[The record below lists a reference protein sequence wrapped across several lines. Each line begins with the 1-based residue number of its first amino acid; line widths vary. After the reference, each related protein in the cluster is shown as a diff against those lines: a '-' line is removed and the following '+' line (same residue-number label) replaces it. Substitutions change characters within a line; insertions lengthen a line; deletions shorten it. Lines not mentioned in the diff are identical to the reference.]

1 MVCRCRTD
9 TADQYRLFADIDVD
23 FLHYLH
29 HFNHYSGDQLPDDMI
44 VIKMEY
50 TSLKQ
55 FLTMNVLSVHASVR
69 VSHILGSFDPDN
81 IENLFHFFPV
91 V

>member
-1 MVCRCRTD
+1 
-9 TADQYRLFADIDVD
+9 
-23 FLHYLH
+23 
-29 HFNHYSGDQLPDDMI
+29 MI

-50 TSLKQ
+50 TSWKQ

>member
-1 MVCRCRTD
+1 
-9 TADQYRLFADIDVD
+9 
-23 FLHYLH
+23 
-29 HFNHYSGDQLPDDMI
+29 MI

-50 TSLKQ
+50 TSWKQ
-55 FLTMNVLSVHASVR
+55 FITINVLSVHASVR
-69 VSHILGSFDPDN
+69 VSHILGGFDPDN